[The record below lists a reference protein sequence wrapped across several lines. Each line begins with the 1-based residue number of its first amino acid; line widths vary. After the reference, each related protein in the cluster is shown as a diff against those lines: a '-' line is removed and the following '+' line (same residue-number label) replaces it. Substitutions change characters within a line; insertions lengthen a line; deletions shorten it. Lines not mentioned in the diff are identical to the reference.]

1 MGKAT
6 QIDLSKIDT
15 HKQPKRMLHNLVG
28 EKIGRLAVN
37 EYYGISD
44 KKQIYW
50 KCVCECGNEII
61 VKTAD
66 LTAGVRKSCGCLQME
81 SGKANYKY
89 GCRTNRLYRI
99 WRGMKARCLNKN
111 SPNYCSYGSKGISI
125 CEEWVHDFTKF
136 QSWALA
142 NGYSDELSID
152 RINVNGNYEPANCR
166 WATIKEQANNKTNNV
181 YITENGK
188 TQTLAEWC
196 EEFNANRDK
205 VKCYMNRY
213 PFLEAL
219 RKGVKSAGSR

>member
-15 HKQPKRMLHNLVG
+15 TKQPKRMLRNLSG
-28 EKIGRLAVN
+28 EKFGRLTVS
-37 EYYGISD
+37 EYYGVSD
-44 KKQIYW
+44 KNQIFW
-50 KCVCECGNEII
+50 KCICECGNEVI

-66 LTAGVRKSCGCLQME
+66 LTSGVRKSCGCLQVE
-81 SGKANYKY
+81 SGKSNYKY

-99 WRGMKARCLNKN
+99 WRGMKARCLNKKT
-111 SPNYCSYGSKGISI
+111 PQYCFYGGKGISI
-125 CEEWVHDFTKF
+125 CEEWIHDFSKF
-136 QSWALA
+136 QTWALS
-142 NGYSDELSID
+142 NGYSDELTID

-166 WATIKEQANNKTNNV
+166 WATIKEQANNKTNNL

-205 VKCYMNRY
+205 VKYYMKKY

-219 RKGVKSAGSR
+219 EKGVKSE